1 MTGDSGMTQ
10 HVLDDDLRRF
20 GRLLHYGGVL
30 AAVLCATAGYS
41 LLHAPTV
48 KAIFDTS
55 TRIEEVML
63 SVENAP
69 LIREQHGRISSKLS
83 EVERQIEEVQSRVP
97 SEADAGRFLKE
108 VTRIANE
115 EKLAI
120 QNFQPEKPANKAG
133 YSELEVTLKGEGS
146 FASICRFF
154 DRLSKLSRLAK
165 VKALTITATDD
176 TSKYPMTATLI
187 IYFGIKGTADDPV
200 KEVRRG

>member
-1 MTGDSGMTQ
+1 MAQ

-30 AAVLCATAGYS
+30 AAVVCATAVYS

-48 KAIFDTS
+48 RDIFDTS

-69 LIREQHGRISSKLS
+69 LIRTQHEKISKTLA
-83 EVERQIEEVQSRVP
+83 EVERRIENVQARVP
-97 SEADAGRFLKE
+97 NEADAGEFLKQ

-115 EKLAI
+115 EQLSI
-120 QNFQPEKPANKAG
+120 RNFQPEKPADKSG
-133 YSELEVTLKGEGS
+133 YAEMEVTLKGEGTY
-146 FASICRFF
+146 ASICRFL
-154 DRLSKLSRLAK
+154 DRLNKLTRLSK
-165 VKALTITATDD
+165 VKALTVSANDA

-187 IYFGIKGTADDPV
+187 IYFGIKSTADGGS
-200 KEVRRG
+200 EGVRRG